1 MNKKLLKS
9 FFAVVLAVAGIFAIS
24 HYSNAGVKGDVN
36 GDGSIT
42 AADVTAVYDVLL
54 GNNSELEASADVNH
68 DGSVTA
74 ADVTFIYDILLGNTP
89 TEFEHVYILGNA
101 TEWNPAQ
108 GQEMTT
114 EDGVIY
120 TATLEASNVYDGYS
134 WFSFTTQL
142 ANAES
147 ETPWEDIEDY
157 RFGAITDG
165 NDFLVTNETLGTAIP
180 LTNEDYHAFQIP
192 TGKYELSLNITEM
205 TLTITK
211 VEEPQPETEV
221 YILGEVNG
229 NTWSAYN
236 GVQMTTEDGV
246 VFTAHVTTTGEN
258 NGYSY
263 FSFTKALADPNSE
276 TPWVDIES
284 QRFGAASEG
293 DFLVTSEMA
302 GQSLPLTYEN
312 VQAFKIPAGE
322 YDLTVNMTEMTLVIE
337 GEIVD
342 PVTPQP
348 ENKVYIL
355 GTVNGN
361 EWATN
366 NGVEMTTTD
375 NKIYTAT
382 ITTETFSYFSFT
394 TALSEAA
401 DDWDGIAEYRFG
413 AVGDAD
419 VLVTEEYLGEALP
432 LTNTGYQALK
442 IAAGEFALTLN
453 MEEMTLK
460 IEGEFAP
467 QPQPENNWYL
477 IGTNNGW
484 STSDMSYKFTQ
495 STENAN
501 VYSIHVDNVS
511 GDFWFKIANEDC
523 YTAADFWN
531 GGTILSAATN
541 GESALT
547 GNLVEGNQGAFC
559 LPASYHATYFD
570 LTIDVENLT
579 YTITTDGQEPVI
591 DPTAEYDYVY
601 IAGTADGWSGNGGK
615 LASVKGAN
623 DYYGFINA
631 TGEFKIQKDK
641 GSWATNW
648 GGTNGNLVADG
659 ANILANGLVYV
670 NANLNNMSYSVTN
683 ITSMGI
689 IGDAVNA
696 DWATEAPLTY
706 NAETGAWEATGVVL
720 NAGSIKFRANNAWEI
735 NFGGALDNLV
745 INGDNITVEAGTY
758 NVVLTLVC
766 PGEYTATI
774 TPAN

>member
-9 FFAVVLAVAGIFAIS
+9 LFAAVVAVTGIFAVS
-24 HYSNAGVKGDVN
+24 HYAAAEVRGDVN
-36 GDGSIT
+36 GDGSLT
-42 AADVTAVYDVLL
+42 SADVTCMYNYLLNGDETFAATSDVDGDGFITSGDITVLYNLL
-54 GNNSELEASADVNH
+54 MG
-68 DGSVTA
+68 
-74 ADVTFIYDILLGNTP
+74 
-89 TEFEHVYILGNA
+89 
-101 TEWNPAQ
+101 
-108 GQEMTT
+108 
-114 EDGVIY
+114 
-120 TATLEASNVYDGYS
+120 
-134 WFSFTTQL
+134 
-142 ANAES
+142 
-147 ETPWEDIEDY
+147 IEP
-157 RFGAITDG
+157 
-165 NDFLVTNETLGTAIP
+165 VENE
-180 LTNEDYHAFQIP
+180 N
-192 TGKYELSLNITEM
+192 
-205 TLTITK
+205 
-211 VEEPQPETEV
+211 V

-246 VFTAHVTTTGEN
+246 VYTAHVTTTGEN

-263 FSFTKALADPNSE
+263 FSFTKALADPDSE

-284 QRFGAASEG
+284 QRFGAVSEG

-302 GQSLPLTYEN
+302 GQPLPLTYEN

-322 YDLTVNMTEMTLVIE
+322 YDLTVNLTEMTLVIA

-342 PVTPQP
+342 PVEPQP

-355 GTVNGN
+355 GEVNGN
-361 EWATN
+361 QWDPAV
-366 NGVEMTTTD
+366 GVEMTSED
-375 NKIYTAT
+375 GNIFTAQ
-382 ITTETFSYFSFT
+382 ITTKETGFSYFSFT
-394 TALSEAA
+394 KMLADAESETGW
-401 DDWDGIAEYRFG
+401 DDIAPYRFG
-413 AVGDAD
+413 AQGEGENYIVN
-419 VLVTEEYLGEALP
+419 EELLGTAIP
-432 LTNTGYQALK
+432 LTTENYKAIQMAPGTFTLSLDLENMTLT
-442 IAAGEFALTLN
+442 INGEFT
-453 MEEMTLK
+453 
-460 IEGEFAP
+460 P

-484 STSDMSYKFTQ
+484 STSDMTYKFTQ
-495 STENAN
+495 SAENAN

-511 GDFWFKIANEDC
+511 GDDFWFKIANEDC
-523 YTAADFWN
+523 YTAADFWT
-531 GGTILSAATN
+531 GTMLSFATN

-559 LPASYHATYFD
+559 LPKSYNATYFD
-570 LTIDVENLT
+570 LTIDVENMT
-579 YTITTDGQEPVI
+579 YTITTDGQAPVV

-615 LASVKGAN
+615 LASVKDAN

-631 TGEFKIQKDK
+631 TGEFKIQKNQ

-648 GGTNGNLVADG
+648 GGTNGTLEAG
-659 ANILANGLVYV
+659 GSNIAANGFVYV
-670 NANLNNMSYSVTN
+670 NANLNNMTYSVTP

-689 IGDAVNA
+689 IGDAFNA

-720 NAGSIKFRANNAWEI
+720 NAGSIKFRANNGWDI
-735 NFGGALDNLV
+735 NFGGALDNLT

-758 NVVLTLVC
+758 NVALTLVC